1 MRLFALALCLFGLFA
16 FSAPGARADA
26 VIVTFGAGNFTGPTY
41 TEQGFTFSDP
51 SGVLIEGGRLV
62 VSDFDTI
69 VVTFDG
75 GAFDFLGFDYVFAGG
90 GGLTTFTASSGA
102 SFAQLTTTGSYV
114 LGPGFQNIT
123 SLTITHTRLIPEGP
137 TINVFDNFRF
147 QPSVG
152 AAVPE
157 PATLL
162 LLGSGLAGA
171 VGATRRRR
179 SGRGPVRVARRNRFR
194 FASR

>member
-1 MRLFALALCLFGLFA
+1 MRHFAAAFCLFCLFA
-16 FSAPGARADA
+16 FSAPEVRADA
-26 VIVTFGAGNFTGPTY
+26 VTVTFGAGNFSGPTY

-62 VSDFDTI
+62 VSDFDAI
-69 VVTFDG
+69 VVTFEG

-102 SFAQLTTTGSYV
+102 GFAQLTITGSYV

-123 SLTITHTRLIPEGP
+123 WLTITHTRLTLEGP
-137 TINVFDNFRF
+137 TVNVFDNFRF
-147 QPSVG
+147 QPGVA

-162 LLGSGLAGA
+162 LLGTSLAGV
-171 VGATRRRR
+171 VGVLRRRGNR
-179 SGRGPVRVARRNRFR
+179 SSSSAGGHASGRVT
-194 FASR
+194 